1 MKPLYKKLWAGLA
14 LLLVLA
20 LLVLLY
26 WEHNRADRSILIGV
40 PHYNADG
47 GMAMDFTNS
56 PRLFGKA
63 TDRILSA
70 LLNGD
75 PLPGSR
81 VPTAP
86 PDAVMMVNMGGVSYS
101 YSAWLEGNQLIY
113 AKNAA
118 SAEPYYRIT
127 GLSGEDLSLF
137 PSAQP

>member
-20 LLVLLY
+20 LLILLY
-26 WEHNRADRSILIGV
+26 WAHNRGDRSILIGV
-40 PHYNADG
+40 PHYSADG
-47 GMAMDFTNS
+47 GVATDFTNS
-56 PRLFGKA
+56 PEISRKTADRL
-63 TDRILSA
+63 LSA

-86 PDAVMMVNMGGVSYS
+86 PDAVMMVNMGGVSYL
-101 YSAWLEGNQLIY
+101 YSVWLEGSQLIY

-118 SAEPYYRIT
+118 SAEPYYRVT
-127 GLSGEDLSLF
+127 DLSDEALSLF
-137 PSAQP
+137 SRVQQ